1 MCTAPMYFYL
11 DYQVALLVG
20 LPVSTCVL
28 SHPFVNLFL
37 YFYLAA
43 DVIGVHRKSTKQ
55 HSTLVGRRLISEAV
69 PPVEF
74 GSQNKN
80 T

>member
-1 MCTAPMYFYL
+1 MYFYL

-43 DVIGVHRKSTKQ
+43 DVIGVPKEQQAAFNS
-55 HSTLVGRRLISEAV
+55 RRTTTHLG
-69 PPVEF
+69 
-74 GSQNKN
+74 GSP
-80 T
+80 TS